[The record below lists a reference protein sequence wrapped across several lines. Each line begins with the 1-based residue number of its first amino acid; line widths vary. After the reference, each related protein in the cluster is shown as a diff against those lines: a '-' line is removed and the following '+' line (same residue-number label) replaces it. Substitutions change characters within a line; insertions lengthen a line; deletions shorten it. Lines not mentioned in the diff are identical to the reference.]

1 MATNLQQEFCKLRD
15 TYIEKQFGRLNE
27 MQRAAVFTTSGPLLI
42 LAGAGSGKTTV
53 LVNRIANLIRFGSA
67 HGSSWTPR
75 EVTEDDVKALRT
87 ALMTGTDAPSW
98 LDGMLRKDAVRSWNV
113 MAITFTNKAAGE
125 LKERLRNMLGG
136 EEGDE
141 VFASTFHSACVRIL
155 RRWAEEIGY
164 PRSFTIYDTD
174 DSQRVMKTVYKE
186 LSVDD
191 KFFPVKSAIN
201 QMSRWKDQLVS
212 PAEALQT
219 PAKDTKGA
227 LAARV
232 YAAYEKKLKE
242 AGAFDFDDLIYQT
255 VQLLAE
261 HKEARDF
268 YQNKYRYLLVDEY
281 QDTSVAQFRLVSL
294 LTGPEKN
301 ICVVGDDDQSIY
313 RFRGA
318 TIENIL
324 NFERVYPGTKTIRL
338 EQHYRS
344 TSNIL
349 NAANCVIQHNTERK
363 GKTLWTQNGEGD
375 KVQVYTAENEQDE
388 ASHIADIIGQHLRE
402 GGHLADHA
410 VLYRMNA
417 QSAPLESYFT
427 RAGIPHK
434 IVGGQRFNDRKEVKD
449 IHSYMSIVAN
459 PRDDVRL
466 RRIINEPA
474 RKIGATTIDVIA
486 DLAGQEGVSML
497 EIIRH
502 ADQYAKLSR
511 AIAPLYKFYQI
522 YERLQDSLEN
532 KTLDEFAS
540 DVIEI
545 TGYKAM
551 LEADAAK
558 GHEDAADRLQ
568 NLGQLVNNVKN
579 YCDQQGEEASLE
591 GYLEDIALIS
601 DIDNYNESADQV
613 VLMTIHSAKGLEFP
627 YVFLIGME
635 EGVFPSEMSKYSEA
649 DLEEERRLAYVGIT
663 RAKKELYISNS
674 VTRMLYGRTQR
685 NEPSRFLREIEPE
698 YLEETR
704 SPVLEQR
711 SRLGGWG
718 SSYSDTVPGGASGYS
733 GASGW
738 GRGSASYGS
747 YGGSTGYGNHSGY
760 LNREYNAGESRG
772 FGSGYAGRGSSSSG
786 YGSSYGGS
794 HSGSVG
800 GSGGFGSGYSRP
812 ATPETPAKQINFT
825 GTPAAKTNAN
835 TTKHYEPGDVVEHK
849 VFGRGTVVAVK
860 PAAGDQIVEIRF
872 EKVGIKKTMA
882 NFAPLTKIT
891 EE

>member
-87 ALMTGTDAPSW
+87 ALMTGTDAPGW

-261 HKEARDF
+261 HKEVRDF

-338 EQHYRS
+338 EQNYRS

-718 SSYSDTVPGGASGYS
+718 SNYSDTVPGGASGYS

-738 GRGSASYGS
+738 GRGSSSYGS
-747 YGGSTGYGNHSGY
+747 YGGSTGYGNRSGY

-786 YGSSYGGS
+786 YGSSYGS
-794 HSGSVG
+794 RSGSVG
-800 GSGGFGSGYSRP
+800 GPGGFGIGYSRP
-812 ATPETPAKQINFT
+812 AVPKTPAKQINFT

-835 TTKHYEPGDVVEHK
+835 TTKHYEPGDVVDHK